1 MILGMMPGIT
11 KPLEV
16 QAATTNVAPTPSQFA
31 KRADLMTKY
40 DLNDSTTG
48 KTVQKVIFGQN
59 GSGATQKWKIAGKD
73 TGING
78 DNIVLFAAKRLGGEV
93 QFDNNTQEGYKTYD
107 NTKGCT
113 YNPDLT
119 ITKINPNHYGCS
131 KLRQTISGF
140 LTSESYFTLAEQ
152 TLMNFTTITTYDKY
166 NNTTYTTNDKLYAEY
181 GDDDDDQ
188 YITVGTNS
196 ANLLNGGLRID
207 IGNWGDNI
215 QYNSSLFW
223 LRVPSADDALVAK
236 PDNCVVGDNVDN
248 FYNVLPAFDLNLSSV
263 LFASAASAATSE
275 SITVGD
281 AFTLRYEAS
290 TGSDMA
296 SASAVIGADYKTVA
310 VSNVTN
316 GMYLVVQNRAGAYAK
331 ALTSGTTSVS
341 ANDITGIDDFENCKV
356 WLESTTNRITTAK
369 MATQALGYNVDITAG
384 SHMTR
389 SSVTGNGTASQI
401 VNQGSAMTSVV
412 YTADDGYCFPT
423 GYSVTSENGI
433 SVNRDSESQI
443 TVSGTPTVHTTITLT
458 DAVAKTKGDTTT
470 TSHPTCNHDYE
481 WDVEKAPTETEDGE
495 AVYKCTKCG
504 TLSARQ
510 PLTAYQYYILTSTNK
525 IKNAKAGQRS
535 RYQVS
540 IGIHFRSHFLN
551 SLRRDAI

>member
-1 MILGMMPGIT
+1 MDCQGALAAAIVVAGAFYIVNGKLGGKIYS
-11 KPLEV
+11 
-16 QAATTNVAPTPSQFA
+16 TTNYI
-31 KRADLMTKY
+31 KNRY
-40 DLNDSTTG
+40 G
-48 KTVQKVIFGQN
+48 QK
-59 GSGATQKWKIAGKD
+59 
-73 TGING
+73 
-78 DNIVLFAAKRLGGEV
+78 L
-93 QFDNNTQEGYKTYD
+93 
-107 NTKGCT
+107 
-113 YNPDLT
+113 
-119 ITKINPNHYGCS
+119 
-131 KLRQTISGF
+131 
-140 LTSESYFTLAEQ
+140 
-152 TLMNFTTITTYDKY
+152 
-166 NNTTYTTNDKLYAEY
+166 
-181 GDDDDDQ
+181 
-188 YITVGTNS
+188 S
-196 ANLLNGGLRID
+196 A
-207 IGNWGDNI
+207 
-215 QYNSSLFW
+215 Y
-223 LRVPSADDALVAK
+223 
-236 PDNCVVGDNVDN
+236 
-248 FYNVLPAFDLNLSSV
+248 
-263 LFASAASAATSE
+263 
-275 SITVGD
+275 
-281 AFTLRYEAS
+281 
-290 TGSDMA
+290 
-296 SASAVIGADYKTVA
+296 

-504 TLSARQ
+504 NISARQ